1 MEKQRKRISK
11 AFIFFLLVIFA
22 GIAYLFR
29 GYYLD
34 KLKMLI
40 NISGLGTAEITFT
53 VTEAKATEILSD
65 ILKEESSFKNLS
77 VTFQNGKIAVFG
89 DISVRK
95 IITESVTSNYPELS
109 SVVQLLPEVASA
121 SVWVEVDVDN
131 GNIRLSPDG
140 FELNGWKIPLGLLPK
155 SYKEAIGEMIIKATD
170 VNSIGLEFLRVS
182 SQNGKLTVETH

>member
-131 GNIRLSPDG
+131 GNIKLSPDG
-140 FELNGWKIPLGLLPK
+140 FEINGWKFLLVFCLK
-155 SYKEAIGEMIIKATD
+155 AIK
-170 VNSIGLEFLRVS
+170 
-182 SQNGKLTVETH
+182 KL